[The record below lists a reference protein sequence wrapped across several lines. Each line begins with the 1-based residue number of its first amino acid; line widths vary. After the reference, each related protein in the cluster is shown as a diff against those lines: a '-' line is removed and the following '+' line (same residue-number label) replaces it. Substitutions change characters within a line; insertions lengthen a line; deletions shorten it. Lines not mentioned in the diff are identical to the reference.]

1 MKKILFACIAIISM
15 LLLTAQPLFVYAED
29 GTLPETQHLEDL
41 EQNDGDIP
49 SRPAGKL
56 HGYEYYRNRETSD
69 TYFIYVCVKQKYS
82 SIYYFHDLYLS
93 FEQGEATFDNG
104 VLSIS
109 NADRIGSNNQHIK
122 GYYNRQWWATNTNT
136 YNDDY
141 DGYSAFT
148 SAEFDFTNMSFIV
161 KDGNS
166 VRCNLNTT
174 DNNYVTGTYNIYTN
188 IPEILN
194 AGGSIDVV
202 FTPSLAGIVTRQSI
216 NDNGVSGLSNY
227 FSMDI
232 TNNTAYGCQYRMM
245 IKDTNGQAVTPYNQ
259 GDSDTNYQPNW
270 ENGFSVND
278 DGSFVFIN
286 DEWIYVSPTIGGGVC
301 KALKPSEWHYIDSGN
316 SIHQDFAWSQ
326 FDFKKDHTYICM
338 VYAITNELGCATA
351 LDSSRTGLYNNYPDY
366 CLDFT
371 TQALVYQTVFSISN
385 PATFNPNDNSFGN
398 KIRNANW
405 SGDKGDFTAYE
416 DPSNGNTIS
425 GNGNVDELRDL
436 PNSVVSGGSHG
447 GGGYSTYHDT
457 TLNNIYGSGSYTS
470 NRSFAQLN
478 SYFGGYFGFL
488 SAIIG
493 FYPSPYQTLIM
504 IGFAGL
510 VVIGILK
517 AALK

>member
-1 MKKILFACIAIISM
+1 MTFRLSNFP
-15 LLLTAQPLFVYAED
+15 TAKAY
-29 GTLPETQHLEDL
+29 
-41 EQNDGDIP
+41 DGDYSYSICSP
-49 SRPAGKL
+49 GLLSHRLDKTARYHIDEKVYEYNKGSSASGYDDYVSGSSWTKCRIAWGNEINLAFYDRNDNVWAPRIGTSGDVPAG
-56 HGYEYYRNRETSD
+56 
-69 TYFIYVCVKQKYS
+69 FC
-82 SIYYFHDLYLS
+82 
-93 FEQGEATFDNG
+93 TF
-104 VLSIS
+104 V
-109 NADRIGSNNQHIK
+109 
-122 GYYNRQWWATNTNT
+122 
-136 YNDDY
+136 
-141 DGYSAFT
+141 
-148 SAEFDFTNMSFIV
+148 
-161 KDGNS
+161 
-166 VRCNLNTT
+166 
-174 DNNYVTGTYNIYTN
+174 TN
-188 IPEILN
+188 IPEITN
-194 AGGSIDVV
+194 SVGSIDVV
-202 FTPSLAGIVTRQSI
+202 FTPSLAGVVTRQST

-301 KALKPSEWHYIDSGN
+301 KALKPSEWHYIDSHD

-351 LDSSRTGLYNNYPDY
+351 LDSTRTGLYNNYPDY

-385 PATFNPNDNSFGN
+385 PATFNPNYNSFGN

-425 GNGNVDELRDL
+425 GNGNVDELRNL

-457 TLNNIYGSGSYTS
+457 TLNNIYGSGSYSS

-478 SYFGGYFGFL
+478 SYFV
-488 SAIIG
+488 
-493 FYPSPYQTLIM
+493 SPVLFI
-504 IGFAGL
+504 
-510 VVIGILK
+510 
-517 AALK
+517 